1 MLNFGNK
8 LAEKSIQELRDFL
21 KFFKFLWREKI
32 CGLNFFLTFSIV
44 FLLPGQGYYETLQLN
59 FREPQVAASHFVI
72 PPPFPI
78 PKNKNGIPA
87 PELSAKSVLVVDLP
101 SWVVM
106 YEKNPNLRL
115 LPASTTKIMT
125 ALVAL
130 DYYHPE
136 QVLEV
141 PDVFREGQDIK
152 LQKGEKMTVENLLYA
167 LLVASANDAA
177 ETLAANYPGG
187 RGNFIEAMNQK
198 VASLR
203 LLNTHFVNPTGIDEE
218 GQYTSASDL
227 ARLAKIAI
235 QNPVFAR
242 IVATDKVVVYSQD
255 LKIAHPMSNIN
266 LLLGKVPG
274 IRGIKTG
281 WTINAGECL
290 VGIDERDGRKV
301 ITVVLGSQDRF
312 GETEKLFD
320 WVFGNFQWIVPE

>member
-1 MLNFGNK
+1 MIKKKTLKEIKNLK
-8 LAEKSIQELRDFL
+8 
-21 KFFKFLWREKI
+21 KFFLFLWKKKLS
-32 CGLNFFLTFSIV
+32 GFNFLLTFFVV
-44 FLLPGQGYYETLQLN
+44 FLLPGQGYYDTLRLSWQN
-59 FREPQVAASHFVI
+59 PKVQASHFVI
-72 PPPFPI
+72 PQPFPI
-78 PKNKNGIPA
+78 PKNRTGAPA
-87 PELSAKSVLVVDLP
+87 PLLSAKSALVVDLP

-106 YEKNPNLRL
+106 YEKNPNLKL

-125 ALVAL
+125 ALVSL
-130 DYYHPE
+130 DYYPQE

-187 RGNFIEAMNQK
+187 RTNFIEEMNQK
-198 VASLR
+198 AKSLK
-203 LLNTHFVNPTGIDEE
+203 LANTYFVNPTGIDEE
-218 GQYTSASDL
+218 GEYTSASDL
-227 ARLAKIAI
+227 ARLAKSAI

-242 IVATDKVVVYSQD
+242 IVATDKVVVYSSD
-255 LKIAHPMSNIN
+255 SKISHPMSNIN
-266 LLLGKVPG
+266 VLLGKIPG
-274 IRGIKTG
+274 IKGIKTG

-312 GETEKLFD
+312 GETEKLLD
-320 WVFGNFQWIVPE
+320 WVFGNFSWETPG